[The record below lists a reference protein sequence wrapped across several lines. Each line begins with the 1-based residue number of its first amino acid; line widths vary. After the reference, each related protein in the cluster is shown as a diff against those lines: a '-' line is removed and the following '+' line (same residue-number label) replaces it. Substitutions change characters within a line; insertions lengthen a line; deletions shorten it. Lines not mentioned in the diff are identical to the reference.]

1 MLRYEKMFYRKIP
14 VDKVVF
20 VNTNVMI
27 VYNRCMHRIID
38 IFWIISMKTL
48 LEYVS
53 DRSQLSFP
61 DFFLYTKHC
70 QITMPVPRMQFCK
83 NPYILNDR
91 PLSSE
96 YITTIDFSVFT

>member
-38 IFWIISMKTL
+38 IFLIISMKTL

-61 DFFLYTKHC
+61 DFFFIYKTLPDNYASAKDA
-70 QITMPVPRMQFCK
+70 V
-83 NPYILNDR
+83 L
-91 PLSSE
+91 
-96 YITTIDFSVFT
+96 